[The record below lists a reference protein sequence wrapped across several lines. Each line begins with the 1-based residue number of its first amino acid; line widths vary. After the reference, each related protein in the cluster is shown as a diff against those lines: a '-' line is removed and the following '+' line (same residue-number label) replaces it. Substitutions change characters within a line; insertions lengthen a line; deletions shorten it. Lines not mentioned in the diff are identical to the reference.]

1 MKVRTAKSRTAKE
14 TPNKERS
21 AKVISMKSRR
31 PLRAGSKKLGDMA
44 AAQRV
49 FSLEAEGIAALARAL
64 DADFSR
70 ALDYI
75 MACQGRVIVSGM
87 GKSGHVAHKIAAT
100 LASTGTPAF
109 FVHPGEAS
117 HGDLGMIA
125 RGDVVL
131 ALSNSGETA
140 ELSDLVAHTRRFRIP
155 LVAITGRKPSSL
167 ADNADVAL
175 VLPAAAEAC
184 PMGLAPTT
192 STTMTL
198 ALGDAIAVALM
209 ERRGFTAD
217 DFQLRHPGGK
227 LGRQL
232 LKVSDIMHVGG
243 ELPLVSP
250 RTTMDKAL
258 IEMTAKHFGC
268 VGVTD
273 GKGKLLG
280 VVTDGDLRRN
290 MSPKLLAKAAGDVM
304 TASPVTIRPQALA
317 DEALGLMNARS
328 ITTIFV
334 VDKDKTV
341 GILHIHDCLRFGI
354 A

>member
-1 MKVRTAKSRTAKE
+1 MKARTAKSRAAKQ
-14 TPNKERS
+14 TPNKERGG
-21 AKVISMKSRR
+21 KVISMKSRR

-44 AAQRV
+44 SAQRV
-49 FSLEAEGIAALARAL
+49 FSLEAEGIAALARTL
-64 DADFSR
+64 NADFSR
-70 ALDYI
+70 ALDLI

-109 FVHPGEAS
+109 FVHPAEAS

-155 LVAITGRKPSSL
+155 LIAITGRKPSSL
-167 ADNADVAL
+167 ADTADVAL
-175 VLPAAAEAC
+175 MLPAAAEAC

-217 DFQLRHPGGK
+217 EFQLRHPGGK

-232 LKVSDIMHVGG
+232 LKVSDIMHVGS

-250 RTTMDKAL
+250 KTTMDKAL
-258 IEMTAKHFGC
+258 LEMTAKHFGC
-268 VGVTD
+268 VGVID
-273 GKGKLLG
+273 GTGKLLG

-290 MSPKLLAKAAGDVM
+290 MSPKLLSAAAGDVM

-334 VDKDKTV
+334 VDKRKIV
-341 GILHIHDCLRFGI
+341 GILHIHDCLRSGI